1 MVHTWRFVLTVWFRD
16 HDCWLF
22 DGELNDGLGD
32 GKGSGAMGQ
41 TCDALCGAATKFPK
55 LSK

>member
-1 MVHTWRFVLTVWFRD
+1 MVHTWRFALTVWFRD
-16 HDCWLF
+16 HDCWLFDGEF

-41 TCDALCGAATKFPK
+41 T
-55 LSK
+55 